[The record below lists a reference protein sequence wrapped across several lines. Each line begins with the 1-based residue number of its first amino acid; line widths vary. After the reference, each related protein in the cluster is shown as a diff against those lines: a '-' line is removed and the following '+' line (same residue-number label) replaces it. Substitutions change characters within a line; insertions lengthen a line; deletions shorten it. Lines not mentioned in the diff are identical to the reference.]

1 MREYQDRTPEVVLGR
16 VSPPSE
22 WLEATCESEQE
33 SLPKEENCKWRQR
46 RRKQTLIEPEVS

>member
-22 WLEATCESEQE
+22 WLKATCESEQE